1 MGVQP
6 ALIEELETLIA
17 SKDIGRR
24 ADALRSVADLFAS
37 GSTRFSDDQIAMFDN
52 VMGMLIRE
60 IDSSARADFGRR
72 LLTFPDA
79 PPQVIRALALDDEIA
94 VAGPVLSEAEHL
106 DDAVLVEGART
117 KSQEHLLAISR
128 RKSLVEAVTDVL
140 VERGN
145 SQVALST
152 AENPNAKFSDFGY
165 STLVQRSEADG
176 ELAVRLW
183 SRPEIPRQYLLR
195 VFAEASEAVRA
206 RLEDADRG
214 KANLIRDMVVNA
226 SDRLQAEA
234 RVRSAEYAAAAAH
247 VRSLHRAGELDESR
261 LAAFAQAGK
270 FDETTVALS
279 ILCDFPIGLIE
290 RAMTQT
296 QSAQILI
303 LAKGIGLSWETT
315 KAILESG
322 ANGSSHDLDALS
334 EQFKNLKAETVAKAL
349 QFYRYRERM
358 SARDPD

>member
-1 MGVQP
+1 
-6 ALIEELETLIA
+6 
-17 SKDIGRR
+17 
-24 ADALRSVADLFAS
+24 
-37 GSTRFSDDQIAMFDN
+37 
-52 VMGMLIRE
+52 
-60 IDSSARADFGRR
+60 
-72 LLTFPDA
+72 
-79 PPQVIRALALDDEIA
+79 
-94 VAGPVLSEAEHL
+94 
-106 DDAVLVEGART
+106 
-117 KSQEHLLAISR
+117 
-128 RKSLVEAVTDVL
+128 VEAVTDVL